1 MAIRRKDGS
10 ETIGGGQA
18 PPLVKSGVLP
28 LAGAAP
34 VLSPNVL
41 KIPMLA
47 TLSCWRS
54 GAPAGGEAAMHAT
67 AAAKAGPNLLMCFIT
82 FFLSCQVKSPGSC
95 FLVYFQPG
103 HPLTGDFPN
112 LSAGFSG
119 RHSPPRP
126 ELFSLEKKIGCFTF
140 CGSPNLYTC

>member
-1 MAIRRKDGS
+1 MGVRLF
-10 ETIGGGQA
+10 GGGQA
-18 PPLVKSGVLP
+18 PPLVKSGVLS
-28 LAGAAP
+28 LVGAAP

-67 AAAKAGPNLLMCFIT
+67 AAAKAGPNLLMFFIA
-82 FFLSCQVKSPGSC
+82 FFLSCQVKSSGSC
-95 FLVYFQPG
+95 FLVFALLPARASTHG
-103 HPLTGDFPN
+103 RFPE

-119 RHSPPRP
+119 HRWLPSPRSSHSRRNCLLHVLWNPH
-126 ELFSLEKKIGCFTF
+126 S
-140 CGSPNLYTC
+140 LYTC